1 MDDFGLLHSHSRLSL
16 QQDPDVIEEETLQD
30 ACEHNGVQYDPESM
44 SGIWEGRI
52 RTFLYEWEIA
62 DSGSDHYV
70 LHQRVSVSSEF
81 ARFRATFVLLWLVVW
96 VLLYHLQRVGTV
108 DLSTIGILPLG
119 LAAGAIL
126 LFGLYT
132 TYRSFQSVDLHRY
145 PDPLVDARSS
155 GVQFR
160 QYRSTAVFSLLEY
173 SNVAGLVVAI
183 IVGVP
188 ELTLVLG
195 AAYVLIAL
203 SLLAIWAVDGG
214 ELFVLAMERSPLG
227 DLRVSGLAR
236 RYVEYALQMAGL
248 ITLVPALSLAY
259 RGFVAPAVRVDGTTL
274 ASELER
280 APISVPLFDELLM
293 VLLAL
298 FGLSAVR
305 RVRDEDMAIE
315 YFDFQSRQ
323 TTHLGRIVDVGAVL
337 LSAGILYIALASAI
351 EVLLRL
357 DVARFPEFPVALPL
371 TLTVAA
377 VLPLYFPAGI
387 IYQHH
392 QRSRRLQDLLE
403 NSSPTTVSVDGFEA
417 DVHVLE
423 TDTHYA
429 TSFETRSGE
438 YIVVSRGIVEAFAN
452 EVVAAVVAHEAGHIA
467 NGDTRLCNQIAVIST
482 FLLVG
487 QNVLY
492 DMVDFYEREHEA
504 DRHAAEQVGLG
515 AIRSALTQLRDS
527 NKTSTSPESFG
538 ANFAPQFDPNAE
550 EPFGG
555 IFELFFGGF
564 ALSDAHPSIDDRL
577 ERLPER
583 SSAQSASDGSSDADP

>member
-16 QQDPDVIEEETLQD
+16 QQEPEVIEEVTLPD

-44 SGIWEGRI
+44 SGIWEGRV
-52 RTFLYEWEIA
+52 RTVLYEWEIA
-62 DSGSDHYV
+62 DSGSDYYV

-81 ARFRATFVLLWLVVW
+81 ARFRAAFVLLWLVVW
-96 VLLYHLQRVGTV
+96 ALLYQLQRVGTV

-119 LAAGAIL
+119 LAAGVLL

-145 PDPLVDARSS
+145 PDPLVDVRSS
-155 GVQFR
+155 GFQFR
-160 QYRSTAVFSLLEY
+160 QYRATAVFTLLEY
-173 SNVAGLVVAI
+173 SNVAWLAVAI
-183 IVGVP
+183 FVGVP

-195 AAYVLIAL
+195 AAYVTVVL

-227 DLRVSGLAR
+227 DLQISGLAR

-248 ITLVPALSLAY
+248 IALVPALSLAY
-259 RGFVAPAVRVDGTTL
+259 RGFVAPAVRVDSTTL

-280 APISVPLFDELLM
+280 APLSVPLFDELLM
-293 VLLAL
+293 ILVAL
-298 FGLSAVR
+298 VGLSAVR

-315 YFDFQSRQ
+315 YFDFQSRR
-323 TTHLGRIVDVGAVL
+323 TTHLGRIVDAGAVL
-337 LSAGILYIALASAI
+337 LAAGVLYIALASAV

-357 DVARFPEFPVALPL
+357 DVARSPEFPVALPL

-387 IYQHH
+387 VYQHR
-392 QRSRRLQDLLE
+392 QRSRRLHDLLE

-438 YIVVSRGIVEAFAN
+438 YIVVSKSIVEDFED

-467 NGDTRLCNQIAVIST
+467 NGDTRLCNRVVVVST
-482 FLLVG
+482 LLLVG

-492 DMVDFYEREHEA
+492 DMVNFYEREHDA
-504 DRHAAEQVGLG
+504 DRHAAQQVGLG

-527 NKTSTSPESFG
+527 DKTGAAPESFG
-538 ANFAPQFDPNAE
+538 ANFAPQFDPDTE
-550 EPFGG
+550 GEFGG

-577 ERLPER
+577 ERLPEQT
-583 SSAQSASDGSSDADP
+583 SAQSASDGSSDAGP